1 MTQTG
6 ALVGTMEYMSPE
18 QALAKELDQRSDIFS
33 AGLIFYELLTGQM
46 PYRADSALASLIRST
61 QERAKPIS
69 EHDASIPQNLSN
81 IVAKCLERAGL
92 VQPEEVEQSGRP
104 DKRVYTLTPAGADR
118 VREWLSDLSWTK
130 VAPVDFHLKL
140 VAAALTGL
148 ADPFALLDA
157 QRLELLR
164 RLRDL
169 QDIARNEDPASEG
182 VLLLEGAALRLQA
195 DIRWLET
202 CERWLAERKTR

>member
-1 MTQTG
+1 
-6 ALVGTMEYMSPE
+6 
-18 QALAKELDQRSDIFS
+18 
-33 AGLIFYELLTGQM
+33 
-46 PYRADSALASLIRST
+46 
-61 QERAKPIS
+61 
-69 EHDASIPQNLSN
+69 
-81 IVAKCLERAGL
+81 
-92 VQPEEVEQSGRP
+92 
-104 DKRVYTLTPAGADR
+104 VYTLTPAGAER
-118 VREWLSDLSWTK
+118 VREWLADLSWTK

-140 VAAALTGL
+140 VAATLTGL

-169 QDIARNEDPASEG
+169 QDIARSEDPASEG

-202 CERWLAERKTR
+202 CERWLAERKAR

>member
-1 MTQTG
+1 MRLAGDKARTG
-6 ALVGTMEYMSPE
+6 SLPCQEVTVHHAL
-18 QALAKELDQRSDIFS
+18 
-33 AGLIFYELLTGQM
+33 
-46 PYRADSALASLIRST
+46 LASP
-61 QERAKPIS
+61 RAF
-69 EHDASIPQNLSN
+69 
-81 IVAKCLERAGL
+81 
-92 VQPEEVEQSGRP
+92 
-104 DKRVYTLTPAGADR
+104 
-118 VREWLSDLSWTK
+118 
-130 VAPVDFHLKL
+130 APRLPSAF
-140 VAAALTGL
+140 AAGL

-169 QDIARNEDPASEG
+169 QDVARSEDPASEG

>member
-1 MTQTG
+1 MKEAIL
-6 ALVGTMEYMSPE
+6 AL
-18 QALAKELDQRSDIFS
+18 LAKEP
-33 AGLIFYELLTGQM
+33 AHGYELHLRLTQALGPAREAMNPGQV
-46 PYRADSALASLIRST
+46 YVT
-61 QERAKPIS
+61 
-69 EHDASIPQNLSN
+69 LSR
-81 IVAKCLERAGL
+81 LERAGL

-104 DKRVYTLTPAGADR
+104 DKRVYTLTPAGAER
-118 VREWLSDLSWTK
+118 VREWLADLSWTK

-140 VAAALTGL
+140 VAATLTGL

-169 QDIARNEDPASEG
+169 QDIARSEDPASEG

-202 CERWLAERKTR
+202 CERWLAERKAR